1 MAGQKARIDKD
12 SKQYLDKDARPDAE
26 QETAYKTNKELE
38 AKANAGDEPGPVPVN
53 FHGGTKKDR
62 SRRADQ
68 VTSGTT
74 GIGDTG
80 NGLDKME
87 SSNPFASVIQRKFSG
102 LSESENPGTASAPA
116 TSDAPSLGMYSV
128 NNTDFRQQKID
139 VRHVL
144 ESIALQAAE
153 TFEMLDENSS
163 VPDPIINDLQTTA
176 KAVSK
181 IYEYVNKN
189 TMSDTGDPN
198 DTSSVPKE
206 TPQGKPGVNE
216 EKEELDEVSKAT
228 LGRYINKAKDQIDAA
243 SWRSG
248 YNAAKPNDPKSGK
261 VIAAKE
267 RQLSKRHGGIELAV
281 DKLTREEVEELD
293 EADRAAPYRKAANAA
308 KREGDM
314 KNYHRN
320 MERFHDHKE
329 RVVFSS
335 SDRNKHANQA
345 SKHRAAWKSID
356 EEVEELDEKLIGNQ
370 DKIDANKNGKL
381 DAHDFKLLRAKKTMK
396 EAVDLAFAEIL
407 RGKLDADN

>member
-38 AKANAGDEPGPVPVN
+38 AKADAGDEPGPVPVN

-68 VTSGTT
+68 TTSGTT

-87 SSNPFASVIQRKFSG
+87 SSNPFASVIKAKFYSEAASYGREYPHSHVMQRVTNGDWEAHADIKPG
-102 LSESENPGTASAPA
+102 KTLEITDNTKGGQGKRTTIRVAHEKLHESENPGVASAPA

-153 TFEMLDENSS
+153 TFEMLDENSN

-216 EKEELDEVSKAT
+216 ET
-228 LGRYINKAKDQIDAA
+228 
-243 SWRSG
+243 
-248 YNAAKPNDPKSGK
+248 
-261 VIAAKE
+261 
-267 RQLSKRHGGIELAV
+267 
-281 DKLTREEVEELD
+281 
-293 EADRAAPYRKAANAA
+293 
-308 KREGDM
+308 
-314 KNYHRN
+314 
-320 MERFHDHKE
+320 
-329 RVVFSS
+329 
-335 SDRNKHANQA
+335 
-345 SKHRAAWKSID
+345 
-356 EEVEELDEKLIGNQ
+356 EELDEKLIGNQ

-407 RGKLDADN
+407 RGKLDADS

>member
-38 AKANAGDEPGPVPVN
+38 AKADAGDEPGPVPVN

-80 NGLDKME
+80 TGLDKME
-87 SSNPFASVIQRKFSG
+87 SSNPFASILQKKFG
-102 LSESENPGTASAPA
+102 LSESENPGVASAPA

-128 NNTDFRQQKID
+128 NNTDFRQQKTD

-153 TFEMLDENSS
+153 TFEMLDENSN

-216 EKEELDEVSKAT
+216 EA
-228 LGRYINKAKDQIDAA
+228 
-243 SWRSG
+243 
-248 YNAAKPNDPKSGK
+248 
-261 VIAAKE
+261 
-267 RQLSKRHGGIELAV
+267 
-281 DKLTREEVEELD
+281 
-293 EADRAAPYRKAANAA
+293 
-308 KREGDM
+308 
-314 KNYHRN
+314 
-320 MERFHDHKE
+320 
-329 RVVFSS
+329 
-335 SDRNKHANQA
+335 
-345 SKHRAAWKSID
+345 
-356 EEVEELDEKLIGNQ
+356 EELDEKLIGNQ

>member
-68 VTSGTT
+68 TTSGTT

-80 NGLDKME
+80 TGLDKME
-87 SSNPFASVIQRKFSG
+87 SSNPFASILQKKFG
-102 LSESENPGTASAPA
+102 LSESENPGVASAPA

-128 NNTDFRQQKID
+128 NNTDFRQQKTD

-153 TFEMLDENSS
+153 TFEMLDENSN

-216 EKEELDEVSKAT
+216 ETEELDEVLDTPEARKKYRFYSDADITHANRAFTGQEIKDAENVKRKRFKGRALLAKKMAREETEELDEVSKAT

-281 DKLTREEVEELD
+281 DKLTREE
-293 EADRAAPYRKAANAA
+293 A
-308 KREGDM
+308 
-314 KNYHRN
+314 
-320 MERFHDHKE
+320 
-329 RVVFSS
+329 
-335 SDRNKHANQA
+335 
-345 SKHRAAWKSID
+345 
-356 EEVEELDEKLIGNQ
+356 EELDEKLIGNQ

>member
-38 AKANAGDEPGPVPVN
+38 AKADAGDEPGPVPVN

-68 VTSGTT
+68 VTAGTT

-80 NGLDKME
+80 TGLEKME
-87 SSNPFASVIQRKFSG
+87 SSNPFASVIHKKFG
-102 LSESENPGTASAPA
+102 LSESENPGVASAPA

-153 TFEMLDENSS
+153 TFEMLDENSN

-216 EKEELDEVSKAT
+216 EAEELDEISKDVIS
-228 LGRYINKAKDQIDAA
+228 RYANRAFDQSNSILKSRNLDL
-243 SWRSG
+243 
-248 YNAAKPNDPKSGK
+248 PKSVK
-261 VIAAKE
+261 KSAEDAKE
-267 RQLSKRHGGIELAV
+267 RRRKGIVSAGKRLGDDEMRKISK
-281 DKLTREEVEELD
+281 DS
-293 EADRAAPYRKAANAA
+293 AN
-308 KREGDM
+308 RIVY
-314 KNYHRN
+314 NN
-320 MERFHDHKE
+320 
-329 RVVFSS
+329 
-335 SDRNKHANQA
+335 
-345 SKHRAAWKSID
+345 

-381 DAHDFKLLRAKKTMK
+381 DAHDFKLLRSKKTMK